1 MSYFVFPLRGKY
13 SVSLSLYA
21 GAKFALFFLGRL
33 RVNMRLKILSYNI
46 HKGFDWNNRK
56 YYLQEMKNLINSSE
70 AEIVFLQEVVG
81 KNEIFKKK
89 GLVDSQFEYLADELW
104 PHFSYAQNALYDHG
118 HHGNLILSKYPI
130 ETFENLNLS
139 TNSWEKRGMLVC
151 KIKIPPMEKRPEQTI
166 YAACLHLNLL
176 HMGRKIQYE
185 KIKTFVQQKEDQ
197 NIPFIIAGDFNDWNQ
212 KSFTVFEETLGM
224 QEVHKHI
231 NGHFARTF
239 PAKVPILC
247 LDRIY
252 VKNLEVINSHVVFYD
267 QHLSDHLPIFCEV
280 NLS

>member
-1 MSYFVFPLRGKY
+1 
-13 SVSLSLYA
+13 
-21 GAKFALFFLGRL
+21 
-33 RVNMRLKILSYNI
+33 MRLKILSYNI

-56 YYLQEMKNLINSSE
+56 YCLQEMKNLIRSSD

-81 KNEIFKKK
+81 KNDNFKQK
-89 GLVDSQFEYLADELW
+89 GLVDSQFEFLADEIW

-139 TNSWEKRGMLVC
+139 TNTWEKRGMLVC
-151 KIKIPPMEKRPEQTI
+151 KIKIPAEATGKKEQTI

-176 HMGRKIQYE
+176 HAGRKIQYD
-185 KIKTFVQQKEDQ
+185 KIKTFIEQKRQEE
-197 NIPFIIAGDFNDWNQ
+197 NVPFIVAGDFNDWNQ
-212 KSFTVFEETLGM
+212 KSFLVFEEMLGM

-231 NGHFARTF
+231 NGSFARTF
-239 PAKVPILC
+239 PSKVPILC

-280 NLS
+280 DLHET

>member
-1 MSYFVFPLRGKY
+1 M
-13 SVSLSLYA
+13 
-21 GAKFALFFLGRL
+21 
-33 RVNMRLKILSYNI
+33 
-46 HKGFDWNNRK
+46 
-56 YYLQEMKNLINSSE
+56 QEMKNLIRSSD

-81 KNEIFKKK
+81 KNDNFKQK
-89 GLVDSQFEYLADELW
+89 GLVDSQFEFLADEIW

-139 TNSWEKRGMLVC
+139 TNTWEKRGMLVC
-151 KIKIPPMEKRPEQTI
+151 KIKIPAEATGKKEQTI

-176 HMGRKIQYE
+176 HAGRKIQYD
-185 KIKTFVQQKEDQ
+185 KIKTFIEQKRQEE
-197 NIPFIIAGDFNDWNQ
+197 NVPFIVAGDFNDWNQ
-212 KSFTVFEETLGM
+212 KSFLVFEEMLGM

-231 NGHFARTF
+231 NGSFARTF
-239 PAKVPILC
+239 PSKVPILC

-280 NLS
+280 DLHET